1 MERVHGGWTMPDD
14 APHRSDDPPRPEQP
28 FGERNAHKSR
38 KTIVGLALM
47 MLLSFLFYEFNGH
60 TSHQTVNTSVSHDAS
75 SSH

>member
-1 MERVHGGWTMPDD
+1 MPDD